1 MDTIEKIT
9 TLGKTQET
17 LLYEVQGTKYEV
29 PAAAGRLCTKYY
41 VDLEA
46 RNENQETRLFR
57 GDTRIVCST
66 NSHFFILQSAFG
78 IGKSIK

>member
-1 MDTIEKIT
+1 MDTIEKIP

-46 RNENQETRLFR
+46 RKETFSWWNEIRMFYE
-57 GDTRIVCST
+57 
-66 NSHFFILQSAFG
+66 FFILQSAFG
-78 IGKSIK
+78 VRHWKKYQVASIK

>member
-1 MDTIEKIT
+1 MDTIEKIP

-57 GDTRIVCST
+57 GETRFVCST
-66 NSHFFILQSAFG
+66 NSSILTLKQRTF
-78 IGKSIK
+78 SIKKFK

>member
-17 LLYEVQGTKYEV
+17 LLYEVQGTKYDV

-46 RNENQETRLFR
+46 RTETF
-57 GDTRIVCST
+57 SW
-66 NSHFFILQSAFG
+66 
-78 IGKSIK
+78 